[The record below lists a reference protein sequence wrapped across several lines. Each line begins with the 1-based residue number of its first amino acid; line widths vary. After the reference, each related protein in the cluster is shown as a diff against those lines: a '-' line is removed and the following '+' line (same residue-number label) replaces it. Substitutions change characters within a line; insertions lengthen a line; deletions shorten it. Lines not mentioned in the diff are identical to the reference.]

1 MSTFFFLRL
10 FGAKNKFTIFSLG
23 FGLQISLARL
33 SNNRDKIFI
42 TCNTTKREEVKAL
55 EGMGVKKTIAFIVEK
70 KLTCCY

>member
-1 MSTFFFLRL
+1 M
-10 FGAKNKFTIFSLG
+10 
-23 FGLQISLARL
+23 ARL

-70 KLTCCY
+70 KLTCFIDSPLLEIVLRKPQKAK